1 MNRIPHHSLLSQA
14 TIDLALKVLEP
25 TPSCPASSV
34 AEQVLG
40 SFTDPAAIREFAKSV
55 DLLTV
60 EIEHVDANALEV
72 RAGYG
77 SGCIAS
83 RGKGPS

>member
-1 MNRIPHHSLLSQA
+1 MYGIDIPPVVKFRNGYEQGARFINPDINLLGVY
-14 TIDLALKVLEP
+14 IP
-25 TPSCPASSV
+25 
-34 AEQVLG
+34 